1 MAPKTVK
8 LISFSR
14 PIAFVAAEQKG
25 FFAKEGLSI
34 DYTQTPNS
42 VTQIRG
48 LLDGAWDLG
57 HSAADNVMA
66 YVEKEGVDLFVFL
79 IADLGLAQKL
89 IVRPE
94 FSSYQQLRG
103 QVLGVDALD
112 TGYAYVLRKMLQLN
126 GVGTDEYRLESVGGT
141 AQRLDALRSGPV
153 AAVLLSPPYDDV
165 ALREG
170 FRLFAPASEYFPNY
184 PGTTMVA
191 TRRFAEANGD
201 TLVAYIRGYLAGA
214 DWANDPGNRDE
225 AIDLLAADQKVDRKT
240 AEARFELERQSRTA
254 DSPTLDQVNSA
265 LEVVLDLRWEMAGMT
280 GPKPSPTKYFDP
292 TYWQRAIH
300 T

>member
-1 MAPKTVK
+1 MPQKTVK

-48 LLDGAWDLG
+48 LLDGTWDLG

-79 IADLGLAQKL
+79 VADLGLAQKL

-94 FSSYQQLRG
+94 FNSYKQLRG
-103 QVLGVDALD
+103 KVLGVDALD
-112 TGYAYVLRKMLQLN
+112 TGYAYVLRKMLQRN
-126 GVGTDEYRLESVGGT
+126 GVGTDEYQLNSVGGT
-141 AQRLDALRSGPV
+141 AHRLDALRSGKV
-153 AAVLLSPPYDDV
+153 AAVLLSTPHDDV

-191 TRRFAEANGD
+191 TRHWAQANTD

-214 DWANDPGNRDE
+214 DWATDPANRDE
-225 AIDLLAADQKVDRKT
+225 AIDLLSRDQEVDRAT
-240 AEARFELERQSRTA
+240 AEGRFELERQSRTV
-254 DSPTLDQVNSA
+254 DRPTLAQVNSA
-265 LEVVLDLRWEMAGMT
+265 LQVVLDLRWELASMS
-280 GPKPSPTKYFDP
+280 GPKPPTSKYFDP
-292 TYWQRAIH
+292 SYWRRA
-300 T
+300 TG